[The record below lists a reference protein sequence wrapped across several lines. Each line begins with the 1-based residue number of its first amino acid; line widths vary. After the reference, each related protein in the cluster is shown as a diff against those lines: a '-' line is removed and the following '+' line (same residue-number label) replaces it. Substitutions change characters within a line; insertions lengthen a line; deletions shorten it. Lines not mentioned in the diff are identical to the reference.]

1 MRLIDADLL
10 EKDLDELRNTTSQVD
25 MIKNIIYDQPTVF
38 AVFSGGRRVGKKA
51 MAEYVNMCRVLDD
64 YGIDSTNPAQNLRYV
79 LEQYQRVITELT
91 GSLLSKLTYS
101 ADVVISH
108 ITDELEDCEAEA
120 EQAASKSE
128 VKD

>member
-10 EKDLDELRNTTSQVD
+10 EKDLDEMRNQTSQVD
-25 MIKNIIYDQPTVF
+25 MIKNLIYDQPTVV

-120 EQAASKSE
+120 EQAAPASE
-128 VKD
+128 DK

>member
-1 MRLIDADLL
+1 MRLIDADKFENDL
-10 EKDLDELRNTTSQVD
+10 EELGLTAEQAEKV
-25 MIKNIIYDQPTVF
+25 KNLVYDQPTVF
-38 AVFSGGRRVGKKA
+38 AVFSGGRMIGKKA
-51 MAEYVNMCRVLDD
+51 MAEFVNMCRVLDD

-120 EQAASKSE
+120 EQAAPESE

>member
-1 MRLIDADLL
+1 MRLIDADKFENDL
-10 EKDLDELRNTTSQVD
+10 EELGLTAEQAEKV
-25 MIKNIIYDQPTVF
+25 KNLVYDQPTVF
-38 AVFSGGRRVGKKA
+38 AVFSGGRMVGKRA
-51 MAEYVNMCRVLDD
+51 MAEFVNMCRVLDD

-79 LEQYQRVITELT
+79 LEQYQKVITELT

-120 EQAASKSE
+120 EQAASESG
-128 VKD
+128 VKN

>member
-1 MRLIDADLL
+1 MRLIDADKFENDL
-10 EKDLDELRNTTSQVD
+10 EELGLTAEQAEKV
-25 MIKNIIYDQPTVF
+25 KNLVYDQPTVF
-38 AVFSGGRRVGKKA
+38 AVFSGGRMVGKRA
-51 MAEYVNMCRVLDD
+51 MAEFVNMCRTLDD
-64 YGIDSTNPAQNLRYV
+64 YGIDSTHPAQNLKYV

-120 EQAASKSE
+120 EQAAPE
-128 VKD
+128 NEG